1 MARLPHNETSP
12 LTRTRAKAHRRK
24 MTDEEVLLW
33 TELKSFRQS
42 GFAFRKQAPV
52 GPFIADFLCRKA
64 KLVVEV
70 DGRHHDLPAQ
80 IESDRHRDQWMS
92 ENGYRVLRIAAREV
106 WQDMDGVIGGIEG
119 ALGIGS

>member
-1 MARLPHNETSP
+1 MARLPHNATSDV
-12 LTRTRAKAHRRK
+12 TRARAKSLRRA

-33 TELKSFRQS
+33 AELKSFRQA

-64 KLVVEV
+64 KLIVEV

-80 IESDRHRDQWMS
+80 IESDRDRDQCMA
-92 ENGYRVLRIAAREV
+92 ENGYRVMRIAAREV
-106 WQDMDGVIGGIEG
+106 WQDMDGVVRGIEA
-119 ALGIGS
+119 ALGI